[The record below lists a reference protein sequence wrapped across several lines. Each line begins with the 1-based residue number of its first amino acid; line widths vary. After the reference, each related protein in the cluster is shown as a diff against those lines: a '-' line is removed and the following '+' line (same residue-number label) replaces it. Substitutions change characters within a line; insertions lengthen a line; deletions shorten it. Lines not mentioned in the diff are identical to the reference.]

1 MWKSIAIFLH
11 SMIMSV
17 KIHINVI
24 ISVKIHMII
33 SVKIIVWKYI
43 LIHYYYSRVYM
54 IRAIYTLQ

>member
-1 MWKSIAIFLH
+1 
-11 SMIMSV
+11 MSV

-24 ISVKIHMII
+24 VSVKIHMII